1 MPDFQGAHKIILKRA
16 DIDAR
21 NPIHGDAIYFR
32 ESFDVKDL
40 SQAESEVT
48 NAFPNLYGIK
58 LKSVFIVTWFN
69 VTFYDVTKHPW
80 ERRNTFQSAIATN
93 GIYSFAIF
101 YYNEIT
107 WTTGD
112 KSNGTNGVGGTP
124 AQAGF
129 DAGDGKNRLML
140 GGSCENEILTI
151 GKRSNVNSPGK
162 WIFRVDSANIETAGC
177 TAGFL
182 PSDILKISPSYVTAL
197 GQVAVEVSG
206 PCLTPSSTT
215 SITCRIYDPSQ
226 PPFISVKGKIVGS
239 QDSIKVICGI
249 PYLFSI
255 GRMKVELVIFD
266 NLAPISF
273 FNTTYHGFLYVT
285 DSNPKTNTLNIKVN
299 KDSNGT
305 AESTAFSWNPKSF
318 VDGTNFLDMKLIIFD
333 LSKKQPEMQSEIK
346 IGDKIENSGKW
357 IWNFKENGNSLGYQI
372 CNQFGIK
379 VVFQAIE
386 FGWDMLEGNDYRSH
400 WIANNEIDGNKFLGD
415 FCDTSIREKLCID
428 WYLSAD
434 NTTTSSTQSCPP
446 TSEKAAVDLRFIP
459 KTNFS
464 TSFYHSGE
472 DICYHSIAPLE
483 NGEEQECCY
492 KAGNIDCSFSGGHS
506 QSSHPNNPFKHFSND
521 ILPWILC
528 CYEQDEGI
536 CGRYSDKRACDSG
549 INYIPPGI
557 ALGIGDPH
565 FHTFDDF
572 FYTFNGFGEF
582 WILEN
587 STSQPLAVQARME
600 PLNLASQK
608 ATIFSGFVFSAPNSA
623 KIQIQKSLIRIVD
636 IFIDDQQL
644 DITSPNSLKQFSING
659 WQLNVAE
666 DYTEIQIG
674 TNLGFSFKITS
685 FKGAFG
691 ILVTASPE
699 WKSKTAGLFGNF
711 NGNKSYD
718 LTSKNGT
725 ILDPNSSLQEIHE
738 NFGLSWAV
746 TPQTSLFTY
755 FVVNN

>member
-1 MPDFQGAHKIILKRA
+1 
-16 DIDAR
+16 
-21 NPIHGDAIYFR
+21 
-32 ESFDVKDL
+32 
-40 SQAESEVT
+40 
-48 NAFPNLYGIK
+48 
-58 LKSVFIVTWFN
+58 
-69 VTFYDVTKHPW
+69 
-80 ERRNTFQSAIATN
+80 
-93 GIYSFAIF
+93 
-101 YYNEIT
+101 
-107 WTTGD
+107 
-112 KSNGTNGVGGTP
+112 
-124 AQAGF
+124 
-129 DAGDGKNRLML
+129 
-140 GGSCENEILTI
+140 
-151 GKRSNVNSPGK
+151 
-162 WIFRVDSANIETAGC
+162 
-177 TAGFL
+177 
-182 PSDILKISPSYVTAL
+182 
-197 GQVAVEVSG
+197 
-206 PCLTPSSTT
+206 
-215 SITCRIYDPSQ
+215 
-226 PPFISVKGKIVGS
+226 
-239 QDSIKVICGI
+239 
-249 PYLFSI
+249 
-255 GRMKVELVIFD
+255 
-266 NLAPISF
+266 
-273 FNTTYHGFLYVT
+273 
-285 DSNPKTNTLNIKVN
+285 
-299 KDSNGT
+299 
-305 AESTAFSWNPKSF
+305 
-318 VDGTNFLDMKLIIFD
+318 
-333 LSKKQPEMQSEIK
+333 MQSEIK

-386 FGWDMLEGNDYRSH
+386 FGWDMFEGNDYRSH

-434 NTTTSSTQSCPP
+434 NTTTSSAQPCPP

-459 KTNFS
+459 KTNLS
-464 TSFYHSGE
+464 TSFYHFGE
-472 DICYHSIAPLE
+472 DICFQSIAPLE
-483 NGEEQECCY
+483 NGEEQGCCY

-528 CYEQDEGI
+528 CYEKDEGI
-536 CGRYSDKRACDSG
+536 CGRYNDKRLCDSG
-549 INYIPPGI
+549 VNYIPPGI

-600 PLNLASQK
+600 PLNVASQK

-636 IFIDDQQL
+636 IFIDGQQL

-674 TNLGFSFKITS
+674 TNRGFSFKITS

-691 ILVTASPE
+691 ILVLASPE

-711 NGNKSYD
+711 NGNKSDD

-755 FVVNN
+755 FGGKNFADFNNLNFTPTFSFNTSAVSNSVQDICKNDWSCLFDYFYTSNLDLANFTLISNQNYENTINILNKNIQMCPILIPPENGYLKLSNYFKDSKANFGCFTNYTLSKTASFTSHTSSNESFDRVKKEMARKNDSLIKMEGQKDNKMTLGALGVLYYKQCYQC